1 MVEEGYQVKE
11 RIRMEGS
18 NAWWMAKWDIWR
30 FLELKSYTDTVP
42 VLDTT
47 ANFESFGRK

>member
-1 MVEEGYQVKE
+1 MVEAEYQVKE

-18 NAWWMAKWDIWR
+18 NAWWATRWKIWR
-30 FLELKSYTDTVP
+30 FSELKSYTDTVP